1 MWNKTW
7 VPTQLLPCVA
17 NSCPI
22 IPFPPKFT
30 GLLFEPDEES
40 SFSVVSEFAQYSPK
54 IPSLLPVPQDFC
66 IKEGTIAMAV
76 GIIHS
81 DKPESSADFVFKT
94 DDGDEAYHVEI
105 SLGLNTVYRYAVQN
119 GTFSD
124 IHGNINDDTTID
136 LDEPFTIKMHCDGDG
151 WVAKIN
157 EEKSFLHFLH
167 VVPFQDIT
175 QLEVSG
181 DLDVSFLGIGDEK
194 MTPAPQMG
202 FNITYKCPPGQ
213 LLLSKHVIT
222 FLFCSGEVF
231 DSDWYATPFILM
243 TCMDNGLFDSVE
255 DWEPFKCSLRKDYKI
270 SFLFW
275 KLSFITNLITVSII
289 QFFSN
294 NHGVL

>member
-7 VPTQLLPCVA
+7 LPTQLLPCVA

-54 IPSLLPVPQDFC
+54 IPSLLPVPPDFC

-81 DKPESSADFVFKT
+81 DKPESTADFVFKT

-213 LLLSKHVIT
+213 FCYQNMLSHF
-222 FLFCSGEVF
+222 FLAQERFLTLTGML
-231 DSDWYATPFILM
+231 PH
-243 TCMDNGLFDSVE
+243 
-255 DWEPFKCSLRKDYKI
+255 
-270 SFLFW
+270 SF
-275 KLSFITNLITVSII
+275 
-289 QFFSN
+289 
-294 NHGVL
+294 